1 MKQTAMK
8 PGSINNTAMKKMT
21 AGEAMIE
28 SAIANGVDTV
38 FGIPGA
44 QIYPLFDGI
53 YKHNL
58 NLIVPRHEQS
68 AAYMAMGYAKSTGK
82 TGTFAVVPGPG
93 ILNTTAALCT
103 AMGNCSPVVGLTGQV
118 PAPFVGRG
126 RGHLHELKDQAG
138 TLRSIIKDAFSIDR
152 AEDTATVINRA
163 YETVRTGRPGPVT
176 VEMCWDT
183 MATEARFASPAPV
196 PADEPEPEIN
206 PDSLKS
212 AVEMIAKARKPM
224 IMCGAGALH
233 ASEEVTALAELLN
246 APVTAFRSGR
256 GVVSEDHLLGLSAVA
271 ARQLWDD
278 CDLLIGIGS
287 RLEMPYLRWNNYMQ
301 YERKPSSGPQLIR
314 IDIDPAQMEIF
325 APDLGIVG
333 DSAQVCR
340 ALYDLLI
347 TKAKPNPDR
356 LDEIAQAKTVAW
368 KALQSVQP
376 QMAYLDVIRQ
386 VLPRDGFYVP
396 ELSQMGFTTWVGGL
410 PVYQPRTYVEG
421 GYQGTLGFGFPTALG
436 VKVANPDKAVV
447 SVSGDGGFMF
457 GMQELMTA
465 AEFNIGLVSI
475 VVNNHSYGNVRRDQA
490 MGFGSRF
497 SGSELKTPDFV
508 QLAESFGVRGYRVSS
523 PQALKPLL
531 AKCIELNQPCL
542 IEIQSERGLEG
553 SPWPFI
559 HPQGPL
565 ESA

>member
-1 MKQTAMK
+1 MNAAIK
-8 PGSINNTAMKKMT
+8 NTRRTMT

-28 SAIANGVDTV
+28 SAMANGVDTL

-53 YKHNL
+53 HKLGL

-118 PAPFVGRG
+118 PSPFLGRG

-138 TLRSIIKDAFSIDR
+138 TLKSIIKDAFSIHRLD
-152 AEDTATVINRA
+152 DTAAVMNLA
-163 YETVRTGRPGPVT
+163 YQTARNGRPGPVT

-183 MATEARFASPAPV
+183 MATESEFQLPALAPTAAAL
-196 PADEPEPEIN
+196 PDIN
-206 PDSLKS
+206 PDALTS
-212 AVEMIAKARKPM
+212 AATMIARARRPM

-256 GVVSEDHLLGLSAVA
+256 GVVAEDHPLGLSALA
-271 ARQLWDD
+271 ARQLWED

-287 RLEMPYLRWNNYMQ
+287 RLEMPYLRWGNYMT
-301 YERKPSSGPQLIR
+301 YERKPNSGPKLIR
-314 IDIDPAQMEIF
+314 IDIDPEQMNIF
-325 APDLGIVG
+325 EPDIGIVG
-333 DSAQVCR
+333 DSAQACR
-340 ALYDLLI
+340 ILHYLLLD
-347 TKAKPNPDR
+347 KVSPDENR
-356 LDEIAQAKTVAW
+356 LDEITRA
-368 KALQSVQP
+368 KALARSALLGVQP

-396 ELSQMGFTTWVGGL
+396 ELSQMGFTSWVGGL
-410 PVYQPRTYVEG
+410 PVLKPRTYVEG
-421 GYQGTLGFGFPTALG
+421 GYQGTLGYGFPTALG
-436 VKVANPDKAVV
+436 AKVANPDKAVV

-457 GMQELMTA
+457 GVQELMTA

-475 VVNNHSYGNVRRDQA
+475 VVNNRSYGNVRRDQEL
-490 MGFGSRF
+490 GFGSRF

-508 QLAESFGVRGYRVSS
+508 QLAESFGVCGYRVDS
-523 PQALKPLL
+523 PQALKPVLE
-531 AKCIELNQPCL
+531 KCIALNQPCL
-542 IEIQSERGLEG
+542 IEIQSERGLES

-565 ESA
+565 QSA